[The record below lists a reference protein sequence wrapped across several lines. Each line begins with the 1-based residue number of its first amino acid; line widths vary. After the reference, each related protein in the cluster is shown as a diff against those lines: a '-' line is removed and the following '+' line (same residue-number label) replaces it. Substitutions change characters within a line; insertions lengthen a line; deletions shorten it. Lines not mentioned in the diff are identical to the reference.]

1 MASLN
6 FTDFYISYRG
16 NPNFREF
23 ELIEDDLLRV
33 IVQKWEMILFTTKG
47 EVFGEP
53 NLGADLSYYLH
64 ETKLSAESVKE
75 SLNDQISFFMSE
87 INEIDFTLDVE
98 ILEDPERYQEYMEIR
113 FAIKDIEVYIIVS

>member
-75 SLNDQISFFMSE
+75 SLNDQISFFMPE

>member
-1 MASLN
+1 MANLS

-16 NPNFREF
+16 NPSFRDF
-23 ELIEDDLLRV
+23 ELIEDDVLRV
-33 IVQKWEMILFTTKG
+33 IVQKWEMILFTEKG

-64 ETKLSAESVKE
+64 ETKLSAETVKE
-75 SLNDQISFFMSE
+75 ALNDQISFFITELSD
-87 INEIDFTLDVE
+87 IDYSLEVE

-113 FAIKDIEVYIIVS
+113 FSIKDIEVYIIVS